1 MKNSY
6 LLFILVLLFS
16 MPDTRLLGITTQS
29 ILLVTSLFFCII
41 YFKQNMKKDIIIF
54 NSPFIFLFL
63 FSMIIYL
70 FTLTSY
76 SNEDSSYIFSRNR
89 DLLLE
94 ISLIYLI
101 YLVYN
106 DKIKFIKQF
115 IELYFLLNLLY
126 YILKNISSSIII
138 FFHQGL
144 NTVYNIETFENGRES
159 FLGWEPSY
167 TVPVSMILCL
177 IYLSIYTNKTIAML
191 ILLFTIFIFIM
202 GLSKTS
208 FILVFVFIFMSFYF
222 YLNKRILNKIF
233 LKTVILVIFLITVV
247 FILIYLENQYHLFSF
262 DSKDKY
268 KQYELISFL
277 TRSKLITLSIDQFIN
292 FPYGYGYGNSIVV
305 LTQFIDNNIMS
316 FLSSFEIV
324 ESSRYARTPKSQL
337 VDYVLSGGI
346 IFIILFIFYH
356 IKYLNKYFKNI
367 NSDIK
372 ENFSIIIVLLII
384 TILFGERIPYILFI
398 NFLFMIVLQIK
409 QNKQNKENNV

>member
-1 MKNSY
+1 MKNNY

-16 MPDTRLLGITTQS
+16 MPDTRLFGITTQTV
-29 ILLVTSLFFCII
+29 LLATSLFFCII
-41 YFKQNMKKDIIIF
+41 YFKQNIQKDVLVF

-94 ISLIYLI
+94 ITFIYLI

-106 DKIKFIKQF
+106 DRIKFIKRF
-115 IELYFLLNLLY
+115 IELYFFLNLLY
-126 YILKNISSSIII
+126 YLLKNITSSVII
-138 FFHQGL
+138 FFHQGI
-144 NTVYNIETFENGRES
+144 NTVYSIKTFEIGREP

-167 TVPVSMILCL
+167 TVPISMILCL
-177 IYLSIYTNKTIAML
+177 IYLSIYTNKLLAVL
-191 ILLFTIFIFIM
+191 ISLFTIFIFIM

-208 FILVFVFIFMSFYF
+208 FILVFVYIFMYIYF
-222 YLNKRILNKIF
+222 YLNKKFINKNFLKIVILMIF
-233 LKTVILVIFLITVV
+233 LFSTIFV
-247 FILIYLENQYHLFSF
+247 LIYLENQYHIFSF
-262 DSKDKY
+262 DSKNKSN
-268 KQYELISFL
+268 QYELISYL
-277 TRSKLITLSIDQFIN
+277 TRSKMIITSIEQFIN

-316 FLSSFEIV
+316 FLTSFEIL

-337 VDYVLSGGI
+337 IEYILSGGI

-356 IKYLNKYFKNI
+356 IKYLNKYLKNT
-367 NSDIK
+367 NSKMK
-372 ENFSIIIVLLII
+372 ELFSIILVFLII
-384 TILFGERIPYILFI
+384 SILIGERIPYLLFI
-398 NFLFMIVLQIK
+398 NFLFMIALQI
-409 QNKQNKENNV
+409 KQNKENNV